1 MSDPMQAIIE
11 AEGLVRARKMER
23 ESLQRDY
30 RSPMALE
37 MIADEMT
44 LLRAEVRTLR
54 YLFATYAARPRESA

>member
-37 MIADEMT
+37 MIADEMNSFAGGGKNASISFCH
-44 LLRAEVRTLR
+44 LRS
-54 YLFATYAARPRESA
+54 AAS